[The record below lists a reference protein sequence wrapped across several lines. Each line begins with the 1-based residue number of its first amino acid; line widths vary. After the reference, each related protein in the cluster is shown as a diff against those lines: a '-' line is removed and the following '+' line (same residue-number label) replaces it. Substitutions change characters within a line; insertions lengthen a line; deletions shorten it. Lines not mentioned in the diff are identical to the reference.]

1 MARLSIVLPIYN
13 VEAYLPTTLN
23 SLACQTH
30 RDIEVVMVNDG
41 STDRSAEIA
50 DAFAQRDPRFRLTH
64 QENRGLGHARNT
76 GTRLASGDFLT
87 FVDSDDL
94 VPHYACRTAIRVLEE
109 TGSDFLSGNEYR
121 FDSAG
126 AYPAPMLEHNFG
138 VTRLRTNVT
147 RLPSLMRDLLPHN
160 KVYRRSFWD
169 AAGLEFPEGILFEDG
184 PVSVRAHALAK
195 SVDLIATPIY
205 YWRLREDANRSLSQ
219 LADDERFFVDRI
231 YASRLSADFLA
242 AHRSDL
248 LDAFYGWDLQHKFPV
263 MFKALPQAPRT
274 VQERFLEAASPH
286 LRRVPPHVVKKL
298 HPTLRERLQATLTGD
313 LDAVLRQ
320 LPSAAT
326 GSTRARGGGGQLL
339 GRVRSLAGTSRMLR
353 AAASYVRVTPASG
366 RVQSA
371 VMEFVRD
378 GAGLSLRGYG
388 SIQGIP
394 AEGRFTASNRVLWA
408 RHQETRA
415 VARWRLHSTRSPEA
429 TAVTEDG
436 SFSYRWSGFHA
447 TLPLDRLKDPA
458 GRWRHGTWL
467 LALGAITAR
476 GVARGGL
483 RWGPDAH
490 RTEPVP
496 FPLDAETRLVPTV
509 ANGVLGFRIE
519 GFEAALEE
527 CKLDGSQLVVT
538 GRVAGPPD
546 GHERLVLGRV
556 VGVPE
561 LTVPITWSSDTKAEA
576 RFTARVPLSDVV
588 ATVSPVA
595 PTMLAGQPD
604 RLYVAIRPREG
615 DVVWHRLACDPDFA
629 GIASTVA
636 AHHLIAQPGPD
647 GYLTL
652 TVRPPGPIA
661 KSASW
666 TSGGE
671 LVLRGQGADRLPGF
685 QLVGRHH
692 LRRERRVLP
701 CQVQPDG
708 SWQAIVDP
716 ERVPTV
722 GCAMALREGRWRL
735 AVHALD
741 PSNGWTETDL
751 PGSPQ
756 IVPTAP
762 PYRLAYAD
770 RYWLKRIGPDE
781 LALRIGSR
789 LTEEERGAYN
799 SVKLRKRVYFKP
811 GRREPLRDVVV
822 YESFYG
828 KQYADAP
835 RAVHEHLLAT
845 GADVEHV
852 WVTRDGQA
860 PVPEGTRTVEANSRS
875 YLEALATSRYVV
887 ANTHLPPWIKRRSR
901 QVIAQTWHGIGFKK
915 VAFDMA
921 AVHFANKTYLDKLVR
936 EAPNW
941 SFLVSPS
948 SRCTEIMRRAFRY
961 DGEILEI
968 GSPRNDVLFTGDREA
983 ITERVRSALGAPA
996 GKKIL
1001 LYAPTWRDNEFY
1013 SPGRYKFDMRLDV
1026 SRFPRALLDEYVLLV
1041 RRHPNAVDDLLGQ
1054 DSEFVFDLANY
1065 PDVRDLLV
1073 AADVLITDYSTISL
1087 DFLNTGR
1094 PILYYAYDLA
1104 SYRDDL
1110 RGFYFDLE
1118 REGPGPVLE
1127 TSDDVVDALQDL
1139 DTVTSQFRDRYENL
1153 RRIYCHAED
1162 GHATERLIDRLLR
1175 DRHQP

>member
-13 VEAYLPTTLN
+13 VEAYLPATLG
-23 SLACQTH
+23 SLARQTH

-41 STDRSAEIA
+41 STDRSADIA
-50 DAFAQRDPRFRLTH
+50 DAFARRDPRFHLTH
-64 QENRGLGHARNT
+64 QENHGLGHARNT
-76 GTRLASGDFLT
+76 GARLASGDFLT

-94 VPHYACRTAIRVLEE
+94 LPHYACRTAIRVLEE
-109 TGSDFLSGNEYR
+109 TGSDFVSGNEYR
-121 FDSAG
+121 FDSTG

-147 RLPSLMRDLLPHN
+147 KTPALMRDLLPHN
-160 KVYRRSFWD
+160 KTYRRSFWD

-205 YWRLREDANRSLSQ
+205 YWRLREDTERSLSQ
-219 LADDERFFVDRI
+219 LADDDRFFVDRI
-231 YASRLSADFLA
+231 YASTLSADFLE

-248 LDAFYGWDLQHKFPV
+248 LDAFYSWDLQHKFPV

-274 VQERFLEAASPH
+274 VQERFLEAARPY
-286 LRRVPPHVVKKL
+286 LRRIPPDIVKRM
-298 HPTLRERLQATLTGD
+298 HPTLRGRLRATLTGE
-313 LDAVLRQ
+313 LAGVLRL
-320 LPSAAT
+320 LPSAG
-326 GSTRARGGGGQLL
+326 GSSAPVPDARRHLL
-339 GRVRSLAGTSRMLR
+339 GRVRSLAGKSRAVR
-353 AAASYVRVTPASG
+353 AAASYIRVSPGSG
-366 RVQSA
+366 TVESA
-371 VMEFVRD
+371 VMEFGRD
-378 GAGLSLRGYG
+378 GAGLYVRGYG
-388 SIQGIP
+388 HIGGIP
-394 AEGRFTASNRVLWA
+394 AEGRFTAADRVLWA
-408 RHQETRA
+408 RHQDTRA
-415 VARWRLHSTRSPEA
+415 VARWRLRSTQSPEA
-429 TAVTEDG
+429 TAATGDAY
-436 SFSYRWSGFHA
+436 FSYRWSGFHA
-447 TLPLDRLKDPA
+447 SLPLDRLKDA
-458 GRWRHGTWL
+458 EGRWHYGTWL
-467 LALGAITAR
+467 LALGALTAR
-476 GVARGGL
+476 GVARQGL
-483 RWGPDAH
+483 RWGADAH
-490 RTEPVP
+490 RAQPVP

-509 ANGVLGFRIE
+509 TNGVVGFRIE
-519 GFEAALEE
+519 RSDAALEE
-527 CKLDGSQLVVT
+527 CTLDGSDLVVT
-538 GRVAGPPD
+538 GRVRGVPN
-546 GHERLVLGRV
+546 GQERLVIGRV

-561 LTVPITWSSDTKAEA
+561 LTVPVTWLPGNEEEA
-576 RFTARVPLSDVV
+576 RFTARIAPSDVV
-588 ATVSPVA
+588 VMVSPVA
-595 PTMLAGQPD
+595 ATMLAGYPD
-604 RLYVAIRPREG
+604 RLYVAVRPAEG
-615 DVVWHRLACDPDFA
+615 DVMWHRLACDPDTA
-629 GIASTVA
+629 GVAITAA
-636 AHHLIAQPGPD
+636 AHHVIAQPGPD

-652 TVRPPGPIA
+652 TVRPPGPVA
-661 KSASW
+661 ESANW
-666 TSGGE
+666 TSNGE
-671 LVLRGQGADRLPGF
+671 LMLRGQGADGLPGF

-692 LRRERRVLP
+692 LRRERRILP
-701 CQVQPDG
+701 CQVHPDG

-716 ERVPTV
+716 ERVPMV
-722 GCAMALREGRWRL
+722 GSSTALREGRWRL
-735 AVHALD
+735 AVHVVDRA
-741 PSNGWTETDL
+741 NGWTESDL
-751 PGSPQ
+751 PCSPR
-756 IVPTAP
+756 IVPTTP

-770 RYWLKRIGPDE
+770 QYWLQRTPSDE
-781 LALRIGSR
+781 LALRIKSR
-789 LTEEERGAYN
+789 LGEDERGTYN
-799 SVKLRKRVYFKP
+799 SVRLRKRVHNAV
-811 GRREPLRDVVV
+811 RRTPLRQVVL

-828 KQYADAP
+828 KQYSDAP
-835 RAVHEHLLAT
+835 RAVHEHLLAA
-845 GADVEHV
+845 GAEVEHI
-852 WVTRDGQA
+852 WLTRDGQA
-860 PVPEGTRTVEANSRS
+860 PVPEGTRTVEADSRG

-887 ANTHLPPWIKRRSR
+887 ANTHLPQWIRRRSG

-968 GSPRNDVLFTGDREA
+968 GSPRNDILFTGDREE
-983 ITERVRSALGAPA
+983 ITERVRSALGVPA

-1001 LYAPTWRDNEFY
+1001 LYAPTWRDNEFHG
-1013 SPGRYKFDMRLDV
+1013 PGRYKFDMRLDV

-1041 RRHPNAVDDLLGQ
+1041 RRHPNTVDDLLGQ

-1127 TSDDVVDALQDL
+1127 TSRDVVDALQDL

-1175 DRHQP
+1175 DRH